1 MEPEQWLSQI
11 QTHKDAFRDQW
22 KLKDP
27 TGFAAQDARRK
38 FYSDMKNKGE
48 IAKTAV
54 GMPVLAC
61 KMFLGPEHDTLYDH
75 FCSINDPSVSWALDA
90 NGECQIPQFR
100 KIAIQKMQEETDALK
115 AGISI
120 AVTAAAAPRPRRG
133 TIITGTTPYELCL
146 AAGGFLLKQSPLRPM
161 RGIDD
166 LLIEVYASDHYGLT
180 HQMPNQI
187 DSKDR

>member
-1 MEPEQWLSQI
+1 MEKKSKI
-11 QTHKDAFRDQW
+11 V
-22 KLKDP
+22 
-27 TGFAAQDARRK
+27 
-38 FYSDMKNKGE
+38 
-48 IAKTAV
+48 KTAV
-54 GMPVLAC
+54 AMPALAC
-61 KMFLGPEHDTLYDH
+61 KMFPDQENETFYDDP
-75 FCSINDPSVSWALDA
+75 CGINDPSVSWALDA
-90 NGECQIPQFR
+90 NGDCQTPQFR